1 MENKELKK
9 SVQLELNEEMLGMV
23 TGGIE
28 FAETWNPLPTTGE
41 PGVIISG
48 MFDTQP
54 ENDMMPVGA
63 ITEA

>member
-9 SVQLELNEEMLGMV
+9 SVQLELNEEILGMV
-23 TGGIE
+23 TGGNEI
-28 FAETWNPLPTTGE
+28 AEIWNPLPTTGE